1 MMLTDELLPA
11 EDVKALTGKRDL
23 DEQAREL
30 GAMGI
35 PCKVREVGRRKWLIV
50 SRHHVREWLAG
61 RSVALSRRPTLE
73 NVT

>member
-1 MMLTDELLPA
+1 MLTDELLPVD
-11 EDVKALTGKRDL
+11 DVRALTGKRDT
-23 DEQAREL
+23 DEQVREL
-30 GAMGI
+30 AAMGI

-61 RSVALSRRPTLE
+61 RPVALSRRATLE